1 MEICIKDLAQL
12 LTYSEHRALQCL
24 LFSPSTEDVA
34 RCLVQVEQALGFDSI
49 GEGSQCLRLVRFD
62 VQLK

>member
-1 MEICIKDLAQL
+1 M